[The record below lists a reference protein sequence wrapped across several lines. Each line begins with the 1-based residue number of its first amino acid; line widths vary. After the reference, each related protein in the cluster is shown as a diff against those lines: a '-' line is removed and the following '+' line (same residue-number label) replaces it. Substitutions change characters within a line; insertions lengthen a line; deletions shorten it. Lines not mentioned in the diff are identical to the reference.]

1 MVVLIPPATATHQKP
16 DLNLWK
22 ECRDAPLPKVS
33 LGIKTQR
40 PSQRLLRIQPSA
52 LKHLLYRLEVRVRAL
67 PPGHTAIGIRGRCE
81 GLNVQRL
88 RYSSVEQG

>member
-1 MVVLIPPATATHQKP
+1 MVVLIPSVTPTHQKP

-40 PSQRLLRIQPSA
+40 PSQRLLRVQPSA
-52 LKHLLYRLEVRVRAL
+52 LEHLLYRLEMRVCAL
-67 PPGHTAIGIRGRCE
+67 PPGHAAIGIRGRCE

-88 RYSSVEQG
+88 RDSFVE